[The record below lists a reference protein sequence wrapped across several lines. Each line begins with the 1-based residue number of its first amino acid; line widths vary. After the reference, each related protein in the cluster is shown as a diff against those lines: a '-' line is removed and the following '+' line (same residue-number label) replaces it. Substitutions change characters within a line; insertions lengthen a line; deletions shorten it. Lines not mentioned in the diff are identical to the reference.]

1 MMTKPYYT
9 LFVCNQIDLEWEDVF
24 GSYVRRECLDERE
37 FAYYDDKCKIIKTD
51 GSHEALMAVFRDL
64 NNLEVPA

>member
-9 LFVCNQIDLEWEDVF
+9 LIVCNQIDLEWEDIL
-24 GSYVRRECLDERE
+24 GSYFGRECLDERE
-37 FAYYDDKCKIIKTD
+37 FAYYDDKCKISKTY
-51 GSHEALMAVFRDL
+51 GGHEALMAVFRDL